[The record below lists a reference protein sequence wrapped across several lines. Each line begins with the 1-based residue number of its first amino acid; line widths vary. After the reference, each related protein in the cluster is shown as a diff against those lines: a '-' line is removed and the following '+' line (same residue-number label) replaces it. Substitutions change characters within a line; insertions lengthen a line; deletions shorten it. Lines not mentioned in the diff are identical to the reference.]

1 MLSLSVKKSKA
12 KKSVK
17 SKPEKSKKIDNVKDI
32 DLSKIE
38 DELATEQVSQEDE
51 QVITEGED

>member
-1 MLSLSVKKSKA
+1 MLPLSVRKSKA